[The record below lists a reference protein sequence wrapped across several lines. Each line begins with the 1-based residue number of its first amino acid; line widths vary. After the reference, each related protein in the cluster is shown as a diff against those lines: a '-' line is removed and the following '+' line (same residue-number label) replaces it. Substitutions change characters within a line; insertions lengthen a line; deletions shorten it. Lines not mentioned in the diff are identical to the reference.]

1 VVTHE
6 EHAALVKEQLPQLM
20 DDQIL
25 AEPTRKNT
33 AACIA
38 YASFKIAQK
47 NSEAIIVVSPS
58 DHLILKENEFLE
70 IIKKNQ
76 KLLHFQNFQLV
87 YIESAVA
94 EKKATTDFTKK
105 SKTILEQTNIWTK
118 IHKKSP
124 RQINSEKN

>member
-1 VVTHE
+1 
-6 EHAALVKEQLPQLM
+6 LR
-20 DDQIL
+20 IL
-25 AEPTRKNT
+25 SAQQNKLLKNN
-33 AACIA
+33 
-38 YASFKIAQK
+38 
-47 NSEAIIVVSPS
+47 NSY
-58 DHLILKENEFLE
+58 
-70 IIKKNQ
+70 KKNNP
-76 KLLHFQNFQLV
+76 KKVAHFQNFQLV